1 MGEIKDFVNVY
12 IEDSGMIEEKLSEI
26 ETQLKFNIQDQLY
39 PGHGFIRG
47 DLHDSIES
55 NVASSNKD
63 GGVIEA
69 YTQSYYAPFVNDGS
83 RAIDSSEGKLMK
95 MPWGYRRSRKAFK
108 GYHFMEKGLEK
119 TVAMYR

>member
-47 DLHDSIES
+47 DLHDSIET
-55 NVASSNKD
+55 NVASSNKE

-69 YTQSYYAPFVNDGS
+69 YTQLYYAPFVNDGHHS
-83 RAIDSSEGKLMK
+83 FG
-95 MPWGYRRSRKAFK
+95 
-108 GYHFMEKGLEK
+108 GYHFMETGLDQ

>member
-1 MGEIKDFVNVY
+1 MGEVKDFINLY
-12 IEDSGMIEEKLSEI
+12 IEDSDLIDDKLSEI
-26 ETQLKFNIQDQLY
+26 TLNLTMNIQDELY
-39 PGHGFIRG
+39 PGHGWITG
-47 DLHDSIES
+47 NLHDSIQS
-55 NVASSNKD
+55 NISSKSGLNAIIK
-63 GGVIEA
+63 A
-69 YTQSYYAPFVNDGS
+69 YTMIEYAAAVNDGS